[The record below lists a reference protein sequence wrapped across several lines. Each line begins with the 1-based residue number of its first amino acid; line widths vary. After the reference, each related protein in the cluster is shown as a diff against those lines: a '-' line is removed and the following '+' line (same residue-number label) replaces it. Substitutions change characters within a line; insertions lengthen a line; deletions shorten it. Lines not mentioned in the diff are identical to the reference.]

1 MSENAATS
9 VRGPQPQSL
18 RHRVDELI
26 APSAPVAR
34 RDLFAGRQK
43 PIETFLHALEAPGQ
57 TLVVFGEPGTGKSSL
72 LAMAPEFADA
82 PLTLVRVTAEGGDTF
97 PMLWRKVADHVR
109 ASILRSER
117 GLAGSPFGSRT
128 LSDAG
133 VLPGANVSVSQAVT
147 MIRGMAETTP
157 VLIAFDAF
165 DRADAEARVWMAQV
179 VTQVAG
185 IAPRA
190 TLVVAGCAASAAELV
205 PSMEGVMPLHL
216 TRMSNEECVETVLR
230 DLRATGLS
238 ADDSVVE
245 RIATLAVGLPGAVH
259 ELVRRTAAAAIA
271 EGGTHLVTA
280 HLAAGVQAALETAD
294 PAIVHM
300 YEQSIIRARRG
311 IYPEILLACALSP
324 RDAQGT
330 FAVAD
335 ARDALQRI
343 VNREVRGLTNQIA
356 ALTEEGR
363 GAVLAKE
370 GAAKLARY
378 HFVEPMLEPYILLRG
393 LEPGW
398 ATSKSPV
405 WLPAS
410 EGTELPKAA

>member
-1 MSENAATS
+1 MSETSLS
-9 VRGPQPQSL
+9 VRGVPPQSL

-26 APSAPVAR
+26 APSAPVTR

-43 PIETFLHALEAPGQ
+43 PIETFLRALEQPGQ
-57 TLVVFGEPGTGKSSL
+57 PLVVVGEPGTGKSSL
-72 LAMAPEFADA
+72 LAMAPEFSDA
-82 PLTLVRVTAEGGDTF
+82 PLTVVRVVAEGGDTF

-109 ASILRSER
+109 ASVLRAER
-117 GLAGSPFGSRT
+117 GLAGSPFGGRV

-133 VLPGANVSVSQAVT
+133 VTPGGNLSVAQAVT
-147 MIRGMAETTP
+147 LVRGMAETNP

-165 DRADAEARVWMAQV
+165 DRADAEARGWMAQV
-179 VTQVAG
+179 VTQVAAL
-185 IAPRA
+185 APRA
-190 TLVVAGCAASAAELV
+190 ILVVSGCAASAAELV

-216 TRMSNEECVETVLR
+216 TRMSNEECIETVLR
-230 DLRATGLS
+230 DLRVTGLS
-238 ADDSVVE
+238 AEDEVVE
-245 RIATLAVGLPGAVH
+245 RIATLALGLPGAAH
-259 ELVRRTAAAAIA
+259 DLVRRTAASAIA
-271 EGGTHLVTA
+271 DGATHLTSH
-280 HLAAGVQAALETAD
+280 HLVVGVQAALDGAD
-294 PAIVHM
+294 ATIVQM

-330 FAVAD
+330 FSVAD
-335 ARDALQRI
+335 ARDTLQRI

-393 LEPGW
+393 LESGW

-410 EGTELPKAA
+410 EGQDVPKAA